1 MGGFYRKYLSQLQC
15 YCLKNS
21 TFVSGMKKQIL
32 ILALS
37 LMSLEDDKGYV
48 DIDWF
53 EYDGR

>member
-1 MGGFYRKYLSQLQC
+1 
-15 YCLKNS
+15 
-21 TFVSGMKKQIL
+21 MKKQIL